1 MKTQSIEL
9 VVQQQDA
16 YLLSSSKVRA
26 AADAAQ
32 AFEAVF
38 HPGREAREVSL
49 ALFLAADGTILGA
62 AETGTGD
69 QHRVVAAPVIVL
81 QRAILLKAARVV
93 VAHTHPGASLRPSKA
108 DWRSTM
114 SLQHACRRL
123 GVRVMDHLILRG
135 QTYVSMNAL
144 ARAHHADVTI
154 PMADLARR
162 EAHVVPDV
170 AGAGCRVTIPRV
182 SVRVA
187 HRPALR
193 DDVPDTLPTPEA
205 TAAAF
210 VRLFAPEAAERA
222 DERLCVFFLDHQKGV
237 LGAGEI
243 RDIARLSGR
252 MLARIVCAAAILH
265 GATGLAVAVRAGT
278 RLAGDGADDHGF
290 FHLLDLG
297 YDLGLDACGC
307 FLFGKDAASLQRLVA
322 ATKQRGARTA
332 AERYEAVARPAAAGR
347 TIP

>member
-1 MKTQSIEL
+1 VKTQSIEL

-81 QRAILLKAARVV
+81 QRAILLRAARVV

-114 SLQHACRRL
+114 CLQ
-123 GVRVMDHLILRG
+123 
-135 QTYVSMNAL
+135 
-144 ARAHHADVTI
+144 
-154 PMADLARR
+154 
-162 EAHVVPDV
+162 HVVPDV

-278 RLAGDGADDHGF
+278 RLAGGGEEDHGF

-322 ATKQRGARTA
+322 VTKQRGAEAA
-332 AERYEAVARPAAAGR
+332 AERFEVLSSPAGR
-347 TIP
+347 ALP